1 MINQT
6 RARCNAV
13 ITAAAIHNNDLV
25 TVLPPVLQQRQISLE
40 GRGLIKNRDND
51 AESIHRQS
59 LPPAPPTVNSKNL

>member
-13 ITAAAIHNNDLV
+13 IATAAIHNNDLV
-25 TVLPPVLQQRQISLE
+25 TVLPPMLQQRQISLE
-40 GRGLIKNRDND
+40 SRGLIKDRDND

-59 LPPAPPTVNSKNL
+59 LPSGPSTVNSKN